1 MALRIVETVAAVNEQ
16 RKRAMARKVVTA
28 LDGSAEVMQRVDQRD
43 RRLFGLKV
51 RPRTAMVLPRID
63 LMVGRPAEERYADSA
78 LPRRRKAR
86 ANAKSAARAGELVH

>member
-1 MALRIVETVAAVNEQ
+1 MNDLAGFSAAVDGTKDLRGKE
-16 RKRAMARKVVTA
+16 VVTA